1 MFAFVDAT
9 ADILFGLSI
18 EQWSEVGIMCGPTI
32 LRTLAEQLEM
42 SEDVLGSIYDYI
54 FIRLFDK
61 SSTFLSFS

>member
-54 FIRLFDK
+54 FNKLFDK